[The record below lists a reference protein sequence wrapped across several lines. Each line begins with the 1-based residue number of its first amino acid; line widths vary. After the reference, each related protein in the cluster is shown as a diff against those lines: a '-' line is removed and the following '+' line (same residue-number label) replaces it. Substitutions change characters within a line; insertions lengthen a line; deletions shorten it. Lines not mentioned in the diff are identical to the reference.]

1 MLGGFVMNRL
11 ITVKGT
17 GNVSVKPDLIII
29 TMNLESKQY
38 DYEKTMELAADSIN
52 ALQDAIRTVGFDN
65 KDLKTTSFNIRTYY
79 ENYRDK
85 DNNYKSK
92 FDGYICEQGL
102 KLEFNFDT
110 ETMSKVLT
118 AIAKAPMDPKLNI
131 QFSVKDKAAV
141 SEELLISATENAKR
155 KAEILTKASGVNLGN
170 LISIDYN
177 WGELHLYSSTRY
189 DMEDRC
195 MSLAESY
202 APDIEPDD
210 IDVSDTVSFVWEI
223 N

>member
-1 MLGGFVMNRL
+1 MNRL

-29 TMNLESKQY
+29 TMDLESHQY

-52 ALQDAIRTVGFDN
+52 TLQEAIQNAGFDK
-65 KDLKTTSFNIRTYY
+65 KDLKTTSFNIRTHY
-79 ENYRDK
+79 EGYRDK

-102 KLEFNFDT
+102 KLEFDFDT

-118 AIAKAPMDPKLNI
+118 AIAKAQTDPKLNI
-131 QFSVKDKAAV
+131 QFSVKDKTAV

-155 KAEILTKASGVNLGN
+155 KAEILTKASGVNLGD

-177 WGELHLYSSTRY
+177 WGELHLYSQTKY
-189 DMEDRC
+189 DMEDKC
-195 MSLAESY
+195 MSMAESY

-210 IDVSDTVSFVWEI
+210 IDVSDTVSFIWEI
-223 N
+223 NNGRM